1 VRVVVVG
8 AGVSGLTAAQRLTT
22 AGHDV
27 LVFDKGRSSGGRCAT
42 RRIGT
47 AVFDHGAQ
55 FFTVRSDT
63 FEQMVHGWLAAGVA
77 REWCRGFGDG
87 DGHPRYCGVG
97 GMTSITKHVANGLR
111 VRYSSMAFSLSR
123 TATGWRVYMDDGSHH
138 DAERVVLTCPIPQS
152 MALLAN
158 TEIEVPDALRTI
170 EYDKTI
176 AALVVV
182 NGDSRVPAPGGVQQA
197 DETFSFIADNR
208 QKGISPIGALTFH
221 CSAAFS
227 EEHWWYDATT
237 THDEV
242 MRRARSWI
250 GDATIVE
257 HQPKRWRMATPR
269 TTWPER
275 CWSADGVTLA
285 GDAFAGPKI
294 EGAVLSGVA
303 AAQCVVA

>member
-97 GMTSITKHVANGLR
+97 GMTSITKHLANGLR

>member
-97 GMTSITKHVANGLR
+97 GMTSITKHLANGLR

-138 DAERVVLTCPIPQS
+138 DAERVLLTCPIPQS

-158 TEIEVPDALRTI
+158 TEIQVPDALRTI